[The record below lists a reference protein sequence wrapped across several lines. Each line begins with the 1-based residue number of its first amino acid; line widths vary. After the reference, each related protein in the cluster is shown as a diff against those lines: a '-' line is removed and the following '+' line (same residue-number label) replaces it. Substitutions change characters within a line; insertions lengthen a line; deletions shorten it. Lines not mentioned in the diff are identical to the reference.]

1 MREILNIDD
10 WLDYE
15 KVKNL
20 DIEYVD
26 IKPKKNSNNIYS
38 SELSDPIRFYLPRS
52 DVQNLYKDDY
62 DQYYIDYNLDSEGQ
76 TELIEFLENID
87 SLCISEASKNSEV
100 WFKKKLDEETLIKY
114 FNSIYTVENDEDEDE
129 TQEELSLPI
138 NIQEDCIEEI
148 NRFNRDETA
157 IMIVKIKGIE
167 FFKKTF
173 RWKLE
178 FDEVILQTDKD
189 SEQNGYESEELDFS
203 KIMEHDN
210 NSNNDNN
217 SEHEEN
223 DKVSDNEPIHT
234 EAMNTS
240 SNTTNLNSNMINN
253 LAKDDS
259 ISIVNEMS
267 RSENNNLKLDDS
279 ALEEITSIISQKK
292 NEAEHYKI
300 NSERAL
306 KASESLSLKV
316 ASVNNEI
323 SAYEEKLKIL
333 SQRQ

>member
-1 MREILNIDD
+1 MREILNVDD
-10 WLDYE
+10 WLEYE
-15 KVKNL
+15 KLKNL

-38 SELSDPIRFYLPRS
+38 SQLKEPIKFYLPRS
-52 DVQNLYKDDY
+52 DVHNLYKDDY
-62 DQYYIDYNLDSEGQ
+62 DEYYIDYNIDSEDQ

-100 WFKKKLDEETLIKY
+100 WFKKNLDEETLIKY
-114 FNSIYTVENDEDEDE
+114 FNSIYTVENEDEDD
-129 TQEELSLPI
+129 THEELSLPI
-138 NIQEDCIEEI
+138 NIQEDSIEEI
-148 NRFNRDETA
+148 NKFNQDETA
-157 IMIVKIKGIE
+157 IMIVKIIGIE

-178 FDEVILQTDKD
+178 FDSVIHQTDKND
-189 SEQNGYESEELDFS
+189 LQNGYESEELDFS
-203 KIMEHDN
+203 KIMERDNDSHDGN
-210 NSNNDNN
+210 N
-217 SEHEEN
+217 
-223 DKVSDNEPIHT
+223 SDNEEDDNVPNNKPINDEKAVNVSDDT
-234 EAMNTS
+234 TS
-240 SNTTNLNSNMINN
+240 LSSNMINN
-253 LAKDDS
+253 LARDDS
-259 ISIVNEMS
+259 VSMVNEMS
-267 RSENNNLKLDDS
+267 RTENNNLKLDDS

>member
-1 MREILNIDD
+1 MREILNVDD
-10 WLDYE
+10 WLDFE

-20 DIEYVD
+20 DIEYQD

-38 SELSDPIRFYLPRS
+38 SQLSEPIRFYLPRS
-52 DVQNLYKDDY
+52 DVHNLYKDEY
-62 DQYYIDYNLDSEGQ
+62 DEYYIDYSIDSNNQ

-87 SLCISEASKNSEV
+87 SLCISEASKNSEI
-100 WFKKKLDEETLIKY
+100 WFKKKLDEETLIRY
-114 FNSIYTVENDEDEDE
+114 FNSIYTVENDED
-129 TQEELSLPI
+129 QPNEELSLPI
-138 NIQEDCIEEI
+138 NIQEDHIDEI
-148 NRFNRDETA
+148 NRFNQDETA
-157 IMIVKIKGIE
+157 IMIVKIIGIE

-178 FDEVILQTDKD
+178 FDTVIHQSDAD
-189 SEQNGYESEELDFS
+189 NDAEDGYESEELDFS
-203 KIMEHDN
+203 KIMER
-210 NSNNDNN
+210 NND
-217 SEHEEN
+217 SDKEE
-223 DKVSDNEPIHT
+223 DDNVPDSEPINHEKSVNDSHDT
-234 EAMNTS
+234 TS
-240 SNTTNLNSNMINN
+240 INSNMINN

-259 ISIVNEMS
+259 VSMVNEMS
-267 RSENNNLKLDDS
+267 RTENNNLKLDES

>member
-10 WLDYE
+10 WLEFE

-20 DIEYVD
+20 IIEYQD
-26 IKPKKNSNNIYS
+26 IKPTKNSNNIYS
-38 SELSDPIRFYLPRS
+38 SHLSEPIRFYLPRS
-52 DVQNLYKDDY
+52 DVHNLYKDEY
-62 DQYYIDYNLDSEGQ
+62 DEYYIDYNIDSNNQ

-87 SLCISEASKNSEV
+87 SLCISEASKNSEI
-100 WFKKKLDEETLIKY
+100 WFKKNLDEETLIRY
-114 FNSIYTVENDEDEDE
+114 FNSIYTVENEEDEAN
-129 TQEELSLPI
+129 EELSLPI
-138 NIQEDCIEEI
+138 NIQEDNIDDI
-148 NRFNRDETA
+148 NRFNQDETA
-157 IMIVKIKGIE
+157 IMIVKIIGIE

-178 FDEVILQTDKD
+178 FDSVIHQSEMD
-189 SEQNGYESEELDFS
+189 SEDGYESEELDFS
-203 KIMEHDN
+203 KIMERNN
-210 NSNNDNN
+210 NSDEEEDDNVPD
-217 SEHEEN
+217 S
-223 DKVSDNEPIHT
+223 EPISGKKT
-234 EAMNTS
+234 VNALDDTIS
-240 SNTTNLNSNMINN
+240 TNSNMINN

-259 ISIVNEMS
+259 VSMLNEMS
-267 RSENNNLKLDDS
+267 RTENNNLTLDDS

-292 NEAEHYKI
+292 NEAEQYKI

>member
-1 MREILNIDD
+1 MREILNVDD
-10 WLDYE
+10 WVDYE
-15 KVKNL
+15 KVTNL

-38 SELSDPIRFYLPRS
+38 SQLKEPIRFYLPRS
-52 DVQNLYKDDY
+52 DVHNLYKDEY
-62 DQYYIDYNLDSEGQ
+62 NEYYIDYNLDSENQ
-76 TELIEFLENID
+76 TELIEFLENMD

-114 FNSIYTVENDEDEDE
+114 FNSIYTVENDEDE

-138 NIQEDCIEEI
+138 NIEEESVEDI
-148 NRFNRDETA
+148 NNFNQDETA
-157 IMIVKIKGIE
+157 IMIVKIIGIE

-173 RWKLE
+173 RWKLK
-178 FDEVILQTDKD
+178 FDSVIYQTDKD
-189 SEQNGYESEELDFS
+189 DAQSGYESEELDFS
-203 KIMEHDN
+203 KIMERDDNSYHDN
-210 NSNNDNN
+210 NSDN
-217 SEHEEN
+217 EED
-223 DKVSDNEPIHT
+223 DKVAENKSLNNEIV
-234 EAMNTS
+234 
-240 SNTTNLNSNMINN
+240 NTTEDTTSINSNMINN

-259 ISIVNEMS
+259 ISMVNEIS
-267 RSENNNLKLDDS
+267 RTESNNLKLDDS
-279 ALEEITSIISQKK
+279 ALEEITSIISQKRS
-292 NEAEHYKI
+292 EAQHYKI